1 MHFAAKR
8 IAICSKTH
16 CNMQQNTLR
25 LAAKHSA
32 KCCKTRDKM
41 QQNTQKTIKNGVL
54 SAIYRQID
62 HFKQETTC

>member
-1 MHFAAKR
+1 
-8 IAICSKTH
+8 
-16 CNMQQNTLR
+16 MQQNTLR
-25 LAAKHSA
+25 LAPKRSA

-62 HFKQETTC
+62 HFRQETTCWLLAINFVRSSSLKPAI